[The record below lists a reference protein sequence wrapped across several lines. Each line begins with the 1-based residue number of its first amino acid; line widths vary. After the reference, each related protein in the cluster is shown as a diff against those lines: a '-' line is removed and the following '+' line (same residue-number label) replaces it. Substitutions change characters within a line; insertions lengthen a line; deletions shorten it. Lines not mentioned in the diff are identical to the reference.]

1 MATKKYIVKLARRN
15 MRRELIE
22 DVDYTEQN
30 LQWARELMM
39 IGEISVADFRN
50 RRNIA
55 QGNVANM
62 WREIAEISKR
72 LISD

>member
-72 LISD
+72 LISG